1 MSSQKPASLRDLYN
15 PPASSWQFHP
25 PSTPPPL
32 PSSSS
37 SPSIRPVAS
46 YDFPRHRTR
55 RSGVVSLENAGAV
68 ANAVVF
74 SALAQFS
81 STAIAMPFEVG
92 KTLLQVQW
100 VPRDA
105 SASAVDPGDGT
116 ELDEDDADVS

>member
-1 MSSQKPASLRDLYN
+1 
-15 PPASSWQFHP
+15 
-25 PSTPPPL
+25 
-32 PSSSS
+32 
-37 SPSIRPVAS
+37 
-46 YDFPRHRTR
+46 
-55 RSGVVSLENAGAV
+55 
-68 ANAVVF
+68 VVF